1 VLGNWRLDHVLK
13 LLVEFHFPFGGYGW
27 LDKIEVE

>member
-1 VLGNWRLDHVLK
+1 VLGNWRLAHVLK
-13 LLVEFHFPFGGYGW
+13 LLVEFRFPRGGCGW